1 MRGRTMRFTKLDPNS
16 LAYWVISNQKGL
28 RSSQRFTSH
37 REAFSKKF
45 KNCRIDWTFPK
56 GNGWGP
62 DPLLINTFQR
72 LTKSPSSHGHLT
84 PVLYEFSLVKSV
96 SIAECYGI

>member
-1 MRGRTMRFTKLDPNS
+1 MRGRTMRFRKLDPNS

-28 RSSQRFTSH
+28 RSTKRFTSH
-37 REAFSKKF
+37 RQAFSKKF

-72 LTKSPSSHGHLT
+72 LTKTFTSYRHLT
-84 PVLYEFSLVKSV
+84 PVLYGFTLSKSV
-96 SIAECYGI
+96 PIAD